1 MVPLVGKNKRPRGMV
16 QSLQSLLVS
25 KETWASFL
33 PKVIAIVSV
42 CEGEPS
48 YVVPVFSSTFFSR
61 AVALLFNWKYFRA
74 EISPQTTCR

>member
-1 MVPLVGKNKRPRGMV
+1 MLSLSVWFRWLVRTKDLVAWSKA
-16 QSLQSLLVS
+16 LQSLLVS
-25 KETWASFL
+25 KETWARFL

-48 YVVPVFSSTFFSR
+48 YVVSVFSSTF
-61 AVALLFNWKYFRA
+61 FNWKYFRA